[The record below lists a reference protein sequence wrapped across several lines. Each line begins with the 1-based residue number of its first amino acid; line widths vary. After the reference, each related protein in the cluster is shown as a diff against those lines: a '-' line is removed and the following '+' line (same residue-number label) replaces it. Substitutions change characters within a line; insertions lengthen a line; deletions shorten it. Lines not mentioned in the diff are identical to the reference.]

1 MGVGIAVS
9 SLNLASR
16 VFGGSQASERVKA
29 FNSPGA
35 AIASPIAFN

>member
-16 VFGGSQASERVKA
+16 VFGGSRASAGEGVKLT
-29 FNSPGA
+29 GA
-35 AIASPIAFN
+35 ASFADRV